1 MEDRKDHQ
9 RVAITEKFLYYAAD
23 LSEAL
28 PSSAI
33 LVYADVF
40 PTGEE
45 LGRFLQHIHG
55 HRLVLV
61 TREENYSPPEGAEVI
76 QVPEIKLTR
85 LGQVKVAVLIGVARG
100 LFTHRDLLICL
111 SGVAESGHLDS
122 LFILDLESEFEIFAI
137 SQLEDLKEIV
147 KPEVFQRVL
156 SLAIILA
163 TQGREGKPVG
173 TCFILGDTDQV
184 LQHCDQMVINPF
196 RGYPENERNVLDP
209 HLEETVKEFAL
220 LDGAFVIRGDGVIE
234 SAGAYIRTG
243 VVSEEIPSGLGA
255 RHRSAAAIT
264 ALTRAV
270 AITVSES
277 TGTVTVFR
285 NGKIVMEIEKPH
297 PLGPETEWRRAFYAG
312 PRAPSEWPHE
322 PKTLKGGV

>member
-1 MEDRKDHQ
+1 MSEKDLQ
-9 RVAITEKFLYYAAD
+9 RVTVTEKFLQYAAD

-40 PTGEE
+40 PGGEE
-45 LGRFLQHIHG
+45 LSRFLEHVHG

-61 TREENYSPPEGAEVI
+61 TRERNFQAPSGTEVI
-76 QVPEIKLTR
+76 EVPEIKLTR
-85 LGQVKVAVLIGVARG
+85 LGQIKVAVLIGVARG
-100 LFTHRDLLICL
+100 LFTHEDLLICL
-111 SGVAESGHLDS
+111 SGLAESGHLDS
-122 LFILDLESEFEIFAI
+122 LFILDLESEFEIFAV

-156 SLAIILA
+156 SLAIVLA

-196 RGYPENERNVLDP
+196 RGYPENERNILDP
-209 HLEETVKEFAL
+209 KLEETVKEFAL

-243 VVSEEIPSGLGA
+243 VVSADIPSGLGA

-270 AITVSES
+270 AIAVSES

-322 PKTLKGGV
+322 PKLAKGGL

>member
-1 MEDRKDHQ
+1 MDKEKLRIS
-9 RVAITEKFLYYAAD
+9 VTEKFLGYAAD
-23 LSEAL
+23 LSETL

-40 PTGEE
+40 PGGEE
-45 LGRFLQHIHG
+45 LARFLEHVRG
-55 HRLVLV
+55 HRVVLV
-61 TREENYSPPEGAEVI
+61 TREAGFEGPEGTEVI
-76 QVPEIKLTR
+76 EVPGIKLTR
-85 LGQVKVAVLIGVARG
+85 LGQIKVAVLIGVARG
-100 LFTHRDLLICL
+100 LFNHEDLLICL

-122 LFILDLESEFEIFAI
+122 LFILDLESEFEIFAV
-137 SQLEDLKEIV
+137 SQLEDLREIV
-147 KPEVFQRVL
+147 RPEVFQRVL
-156 SLAIILA
+156 SLAIVLA
-163 TQGREGKPVG
+163 TQGREGRPVG
-173 TCFILGDTDQV
+173 TCFILGDSDEV

-196 RGYPENERNVLDP
+196 KGYPENERNILDP
-209 HLEETVKEFAL
+209 RLEETVKEFAL

-243 VVSEEIPSGLGA
+243 VVSEDIPSGLGA

-297 PLGPETEWRRAFYAG
+297 PLGPETEWQRAFYAG
-312 PRAPSEWPHE
+312 PRAPSEWPHQKKISKI
-322 PKTLKGGV
+322 P